1 MDSGGFEV
9 DYMPM
14 PASEATDIDPA
25 AIVTEG
31 AFRGETWVLV
41 DLRAA
46 E

>member
-9 DYMPM
+9 DYAPM
-14 PASEATDIDPA
+14 PASEATDIPSS

-31 AFRGETWVLV
+31 PFRGQSWVLV
-41 DLRAA
+41 DAQPT